1 LTLSYGQEMQ
11 LEVYGTPRSASEA
24 SLPFACEDWEARARE
39 ALSDEAYWYV
49 AGGAGGGDT
58 MRANREA
65 FYRWRIRPRLLTD
78 VTDRNLMVEIFGKR
92 YPAPVLLAPV
102 GVQGILH
109 ADGEAAPARAAAAL
123 GVPIVL
129 SNVSSITLEE
139 VAAAMGDSP
148 RWFQLYPGSNRD
160 VMQSALDRAEASG
173 YSAIVVTLDTKM
185 LGWREAD
192 LKGGYLPF
200 ARGHGIAN
208 YLSDP
213 AFRALLARTP
223 EEDPRAAIMLFL
235 SLFTNPAM
243 SWKDIEWIRSRTRLP
258 LLLKGVLDPEDARIA
273 VDKGA
278 SGMIVSNHG
287 GRQVDGAVAA
297 LDALPSVV
305 GAVGSEVPVLMDSG
319 VRRGA
324 DVIKAIALGARAVL
338 VGRPY
343 AYALAAAGEEGVR
356 HYLRCLLADI
366 DINLA
371 LSGRRSLS
379 ELDRSMVELSPM
391 Q

>member
-1 LTLSYGQEMQ
+1 MPNLGQEMQ
-11 LEVYGTPRSASEA
+11 LEVYSTPRSASDEPF
-24 SLPFACEDWEARARE
+24 PFACEEWEERARKV
-39 ALSDEAYWYV
+39 LDDDAYWYV

-65 FYRWRIRPRLLTD
+65 FYRWRIRPRMLTD
-78 VTDRNLMVEIFGKR
+78 VTERDMSVEMFGKR
-92 YPAPVLLAPV
+92 FPVPVMLAPV

-109 ADGEAAPARAAAAL
+109 SDGEGAPARAAASL
-123 GVPIVL
+123 GVPLIL

-139 VAAAMGDSP
+139 VAAAMSDSP
-148 RWFQLYPGSNRD
+148 HWFQLYPGSNRD
-160 VMQSALDRAEASG
+160 VMSSVIRRAESAG

-192 LKGGYLPF
+192 LRGGYLPF
-200 ARGHGIAN
+200 LKGQGIAN

-213 AFRALLARTP
+213 VFRGLLARTP

-235 SLFTNPAM
+235 SLFANPAM
-243 SWKDIEWIRSRTRLP
+243 TWTDIEWIRSVTRLP
-258 LLLKGVLDPEDARIA
+258 LMLKGILDPEDARLAI
-273 VDKGA
+273 DKGA
-278 SGMIVSNHG
+278 DGIVVSNHG

-297 LDALPSVV
+297 LDALPAIVDAV
-305 GAVGSEVPVLMDSG
+305 GAKVPVLMDSG

-343 AYALAAAGEEGVR
+343 AYALASGGEEAVR
-356 HYLRCLLADI
+356 HYLRCLLADV

-371 LSGRRSLS
+371 LSGRKNLS
-379 ELDRSMVELSPM
+379 ELDGSAVERDA
-391 Q
+391 